1 MPPSLKTLENRRD
14 GCIKKIEELKA
25 TAFGIGGVNLGNLQ
39 FNSSGFFTGLVDMS
53 KEDINAFLSLFPQLP
68 RVLEIARQAANEE
81 KRRRKYEVHIE
92 KCTKE
97 KEIKM
102 KQFNMDQKKKKR
114 KKTKRLQQMKSA
126 PHPALEEGSSQEM
139 E

>member
-1 MPPSLKTLENRRD
+1 
-14 GCIKKIEELKA
+14 
-25 TAFGIGGVNLGNLQ
+25 
-39 FNSSGFFTGLVDMS
+39 MS

-97 KEIKM
+97 QEIKT

-114 KKTKRLQQMKSA
+114 KKTKRLQQMKAA
-126 PHPALEEGSSQEM
+126 PVPALEEGSSQEM

>member
-39 FNSSGFFTGLVDMS
+39 FNSSGFFTGLVYMS
-53 KEDINAFLSLFPQLP
+53 KQDINAFLSLFPQLP
-68 RVLEIARQAANEE
+68 RVLEIVRQAANEE

-97 KEIKM
+97 KEITM
-102 KQFNMDQKKKKR
+102 KLFNMDQKKKKR
-114 KKTKRLQQMKSA
+114 KKTKRLQQMKAA
-126 PHPALEEGSSQEM
+126 PVPALEEGSSQEM

>member
-1 MPPSLKTLENRRD
+1 MPSSLKTLENRRD
-14 GCIKKIEELKA
+14 VCIKKIEELKT
-25 TAFGIGGVNLGNLQ
+25 TAFGIVGANLGNLQ
-39 FNSSGFFTGLVDMS
+39 FNSSGFFTGLVDMT

-102 KQFNMDQKKKKR
+102 KQFIMDQKKRNERKR
-114 KKTKRLQQMKSA
+114 NVLIR
-126 PHPALEEGSSQEM
+126 
-139 E
+139 

>member
-1 MPPSLKTLENRRD
+1 MPSSLKTLENRRD
-14 GCIKKIEELKA
+14 GCIKKIEELKT
-25 TAFGIGGVNLGNLQ
+25 TAFGIGGANLGNLQ
-39 FNSSGFFTGLVDMS
+39 FNSSVFFTGLVDMT
-53 KEDINAFLSLFPQLP
+53 KEDINTFLSLFPQLP

-92 KCTKE
+92 KFMKE

-102 KQFNMDQKKKKR
+102 KQFIMDQKKKKR

>member
-25 TAFGIGGVNLGNLQ
+25 TAFGIGGANLGNLQ
-39 FNSSGFFTGLVDMS
+39 FNSSVFFTGLVDMT

-68 RVLEIARQAANEE
+68 RVLEIVRQAANEE
-81 KRRRKYEVHIE
+81 KRRRKYEVYIE

-114 KKTKRLQQMKSA
+114 KKTKRLQQMKAA
-126 PHPALEEGSSQEM
+126 PAPALEEGSSQEM
-139 E
+139 D

>member
-1 MPPSLKTLENRRD
+1 M
-14 GCIKKIEELKA
+14 
-25 TAFGIGGVNLGNLQ
+25 
-39 FNSSGFFTGLVDMS
+39 
-53 KEDINAFLSLFPQLP
+53 
-68 RVLEIARQAANEE
+68 
-81 KRRRKYEVHIE
+81 
-92 KCTKE
+92 KE

-102 KQFNMDQKKKKR
+102 KQFIMDQKKKKR

>member
-1 MPPSLKTLENRRD
+1 MPPSLQTLENRRD

-25 TAFGIGGVNLGNLQ
+25 TAFGIGGANLGNLH
-39 FNSSGFFTGLVDMS
+39 FNSSGFFTGLVDMT

-81 KRRRKYEVHIE
+81 KRRRKYEVYIE

-114 KKTKRLQQMKSA
+114 KKTKRLQQMKAA
-126 PHPALEEGSSQEM
+126 PAPALEEGSSQEM
-139 E
+139 D

>member
-1 MPPSLKTLENRRD
+1 MPPSLKTLENRRY

-39 FNSSGFFTGLVDMS
+39 FNSSGFFTGLVNMS

-81 KRRRKYEVHIE
+81 SIRFL
-92 KCTKE
+92 TFL
-97 KEIKM
+97 
-102 KQFNMDQKKKKR
+102 FNSLMYLNFFNI
-114 KKTKRLQQMKSA
+114 TWWIYNLV
-126 PHPALEEGSSQEM
+126 
-139 E
+139 

>member
-39 FNSSGFFTGLVDMS
+39 FNSSGFFTGLVDMT

-92 KCTKE
+92 KYTKE

-114 KKTKRLQQMKSA
+114 KKTKRLQQMKAA
-126 PHPALEEGSSQEM
+126 PVPALEEGSSQEM